1 MVSNIGFSCLSEI
14 NSVESVFRLMHALKR
29 HLDHDLEAKQLGVVP
44 MQMRVLKI
52 ISSRQ
57 NCTANDVVQFLK
69 RDKAQ
74 VTRLISGLITQG
86 FIRKEP
92 NPDDKRSQLLVFTEH
107 GLKVHKLLAQ
117 ELVSLHDI
125 VVEGLDAQEIEQ
137 FQALSLKMT
146 QNLENSLKIDK

>member
-1 MVSNIGFSCLSEI
+1 MSDI

-29 HLDHDLEAKQLGVVP
+29 RLDHDLEAKQLGVVP

-52 ISSRQ
+52 INSRES
-57 NCTANDVVQFLK
+57 CTANDVVQFLK

-86 FIRKEP
+86 LIRKEP

-107 GLKVHKLLAQ
+107 GLKVHQLLAQ
-117 ELVSLHDI
+117 EFVSLHDI
-125 VVEGLDAQEIEQ
+125 VVEGLNAQEVEQ

-146 QNLENSLKIDK
+146 KNLENSLMIET

>member
-1 MVSNIGFSCLSEI
+1 MSEM

-52 ISSRQ
+52 INSRQ

-86 FIRKEP
+86 LIRKEP
-92 NPDDKRSQLLVFTEH
+92 NPDDKRSQLLVLTEH
-107 GLKVHKLLAQ
+107 GVKVHKLLAQ
-117 ELVSLHDI
+117 ELASLHDI
-125 VVEGLDAQEIEQ
+125 VVEGLDVKEIEQ
-137 FQALSLKMT
+137 FQTLSLKMT
-146 QNLENSLKIDK
+146 KNLESSLKTDK

>member
-1 MVSNIGFSCLSEI
+1 MSEV

-29 HLDHDLEAKQLGVVP
+29 HLDQDLEAKQLGVVP

-52 ISSRQ
+52 IHNRQ

-86 FIRKEP
+86 LICKEP

-107 GLKVHKLLAQ
+107 GLKVQKVLAQ

-137 FQALSLKMT
+137 FETLSAKMT
-146 QNLENSLKIDK
+146 KNLDNSLMLEKSGS